1 MDIVS
6 DLPFTLKL
14 IQKYPIETIQEARV
28 FCKEEQNIWRDNI
41 ITLSVEENEDMDLYF
56 NAEDPEARLYLDAL
70 NMIPADDLYIKEDH
84 YGRKYRMV
92 STDCFALYRSS
103 KGYDALCVD
112 TFRIAV
118 LCQKEWYYGTL
129 QILPKPIAIGEWQ
142 MMRNDLE
149 REIRD
154 LSQDIV
160 RRSIGM
166 GNNHEN
172 IPPKVIHNFLVM
184 LKYSNK
190 VMMTLTD
197 ISSNPRS

>member
-103 KGYDALCVD
+103 KG
-112 TFRIAV
+112 
-118 LCQKEWYYGTL
+118 
-129 QILPKPIAIGEWQ
+129 
-142 MMRNDLE
+142 
-149 REIRD
+149 
-154 LSQDIV
+154 
-160 RRSIGM
+160 
-166 GNNHEN
+166 
-172 IPPKVIHNFLVM
+172 
-184 LKYSNK
+184 
-190 VMMTLTD
+190 
-197 ISSNPRS
+197 